1 MSGHSKWAT
10 TKRHKAS
17 VDAKRGKI
25 FSVVSKE
32 ITLAARDGGKDPEFN
47 PRLRTLITK
56 AKQSNMP
63 ADNIDRAI
71 KKGTGEL
78 GGIIIEE
85 LLYEGYAPGGVG
97 LIVEV
102 TTDNKNRSASEVRS
116 TFSKAG
122 GNLAGAGALAFNFKR
137 KGQFLLAKEKIGE
150 DDLTELALE
159 NDAED
164 VIVEEEHYEVICET
178 ALYDQIAEALSNAE
192 ISPDSSEL
200 AYLPNNLVQVTDED
214 VARKILKLV
223 DDRRRAI
230 SMALDSA
237 GNEDC
242 VLIAGKGHETF
253 QEVQYTAIPFDDR
266 TVAGELLSA
275 KHLTD

>member
-10 TKRHKAS
+10 TKRHKAA

-25 FSVVSKE
+25 FSVISKE
-32 ITLAARDGGKDPEFN
+32 LTLAARDGGKDPEFN

-56 AKQSNMP
+56 AKQANMP
-63 ADNIDRAI
+63 ADNIERAI

-78 GGIIIEE
+78 AGVTIEE

-116 TFSKAG
+116 TFSKGG

-137 KGQFLLAKEKIGE
+137 KGQILLSRDKMDE
-150 DDLTELALE
+150 DSLTELALE

-164 VIVEEEHYEVICET
+164 IVTEKEHYEIICET
-178 ALYDQIAEALSNAE
+178 SQYDRLAEAFDKAGIE
-192 ISPDSSEL
+192 MDSSEL
-200 AYLPNNLVQVTDED
+200 AYLPNNLVPISDHET
-214 VARKILKLV
+214 ARKILKLIESLEDLEDV
-223 DDRRRAI
+223 KAVHGNYDMNEALLEEI
-230 SMALDSA
+230 SS
-237 GNEDC
+237 
-242 VLIAGKGHETF
+242 
-253 QEVQYTAIPFDDR
+253 
-266 TVAGELLSA
+266 
-275 KHLTD
+275 

>member
-10 TKRHKAS
+10 TKRHKAA

-25 FSVVSKE
+25 FSVISKE
-32 ITLAARDGGKDPEFN
+32 LTLAARDGGKDPEFN

-56 AKQSNMP
+56 AKQANMP

-78 GGIIIEE
+78 AGVTIEE
-85 LLYEGYAPGGVG
+85 LLYEGYGPGGVG

-116 TFSKAG
+116 TFSKGG

-137 KGQFLLAKEKIGE
+137 KGQILLSREKIDE
-150 DDLTELALE
+150 DSLTELALE

-164 VIVEEEHYEVICET
+164 IVTEKEHYEIICET
-178 ALYDQIAEALSNAE
+178 SQYDRLAEAFE
-192 ISPDSSEL
+192 KVGIETDSSEL
-200 AYLPNNLVQVTDED
+200 AYLPNNLVPISDED
-214 VARKILKLV
+214 TARKIFKLIETLEDLEDV
-223 DDRRRAI
+223 KAVHGNYDIDE
-230 SMALDSA
+230 ALL
-237 GNEDC
+237 E
-242 VLIAGKGHETF
+242 
-253 QEVQYTAIPFDDR
+253 
-266 TVAGELLSA
+266 ELSS
-275 KHLTD
+275 

>member
-10 TKRHKAS
+10 TKRHKAA

-25 FSVVSKE
+25 FSVIRKE
-32 ITLAARDGGKDPEFN
+32 LTLAARDGGKDPEFN

-56 AKQSNMP
+56 AKQANMP

-78 GGIIIEE
+78 AGVTIEE

-116 TFSKAG
+116 AFSKGG

-137 KGQFLLAKEKIGE
+137 KGQILLSREKIDE
-150 DDLTELALE
+150 DSLTELALE

-164 VIVEEEHYEVICET
+164 IVTEKEHYEIICET
-178 ALYDQIAEALSNAE
+178 SQYDRLAEAFEKAGIE
-192 ISPDSSEL
+192 TDSSEL
-200 AYLPNNLVQVTDED
+200 AYLPNNLVPICDED
-214 VARKILKLV
+214 TARKIFKLIETLEDLEDV
-223 DDRRRAI
+223 KAVHGNYDMDE
-230 SMALDSA
+230 ALL
-237 GNEDC
+237 E
-242 VLIAGKGHETF
+242 
-253 QEVQYTAIPFDDR
+253 
-266 TVAGELLSA
+266 ELSS
-275 KHLTD
+275 

>member
-17 VDAKRGKI
+17 VDVKRGKI
-25 FSVVSKE
+25 FSVISKE

-63 ADNIDRAI
+63 ADNIDRAV

-78 GGIIIEE
+78 GGVIIEE
-85 LLYEGYAPGGVG
+85 LLYEGYGPGGVG

-102 TTDNKNRSASEVRS
+102 TTDNKNRSASDVRS
-116 TFSKAG
+116 TFSKGG
-122 GNLAGAGALAFNFKR
+122 GNLAGAGAVAFNFKR

-150 DDLTELALE
+150 DALTELALE

-164 VIVEEEHYEVICET
+164 VVVEVEHYEVICET
-178 ALYDQIAEALSNAE
+178 AHYDQIADALSKSE

-200 AYLPNNLVQVTDED
+200 AYIPDNVVQVTEED
-214 VARKILKLV
+214 MARKILKLV
-223 DDRRRAI
+223 DNLEDLEDVKAVHGNYDI
-230 SMALDSA
+230 DDALLES
-237 GNEDC
+237 
-242 VLIAGKGHETF
+242 
-253 QEVQYTAIPFDDR
+253 
-266 TVAGELLSA
+266 
-275 KHLTD
+275 LTS

>member
-25 FSVVSKE
+25 FSVLSKE
-32 ITLAARDGGKDPEFN
+32 ITLAARDSGKDPEFN

-78 GGIIIEE
+78 GGVTFEE

-116 TFSKAG
+116 TFSKGG

-137 KGQFLLAKEKIGE
+137 KGQFLIAKEKIEE
-150 DDLTELALE
+150 DALTELALE

-164 VIVEEEHYEVICET
+164 IIVEEEHYEVICET
-178 ALYDQIAEALSNAE
+178 AHYDQISDALSTV
-192 ISPDSSEL
+192 SVLPDSSEL
-200 AYLPNNLVQVTDED
+200 AYIPNNLVQVTDED
-214 VARKILKLV
+214 TVRKILKLV
-223 DDRRRAI
+223 DNLEELEDVKAVHGNYDI
-230 SMALDSA
+230 DDALLESL
-237 GNEDC
+237 N
-242 VLIAGKGHETF
+242 T
-253 QEVQYTAIPFDDR
+253 
-266 TVAGELLSA
+266 
-275 KHLTD
+275 

>member
-10 TKRHKAS
+10 TKRHKAA

-25 FSVVSKE
+25 FSVISKE
-32 ITLAARDGGKDPEFN
+32 LTLAARDGGKDPEFN

-56 AKQSNMP
+56 AKQANMP

-78 GGIIIEE
+78 AGVTIEE

-116 TFSKAG
+116 TFSKGG

-137 KGQFLLAKEKIGE
+137 KGQILLGREKIDE
-150 DDLTELALE
+150 DSLTELALE

-164 VIVEEEHYEVICET
+164 IVTEKEHYEIICET
-178 ALYDQIAEALSNAE
+178 SQYDRLAEAFEKAGIE
-192 ISPDSSEL
+192 TDSSEL
-200 AYLPNNLVQVTDED
+200 AYLPNNLVPISDED
-214 VARKILKLV
+214 TARKIFKLIETLEDLEDV
-223 DDRRRAI
+223 KAVHGNYDMDE
-230 SMALDSA
+230 ALL
-237 GNEDC
+237 E
-242 VLIAGKGHETF
+242 
-253 QEVQYTAIPFDDR
+253 
-266 TVAGELLSA
+266 ELSS
-275 KHLTD
+275 